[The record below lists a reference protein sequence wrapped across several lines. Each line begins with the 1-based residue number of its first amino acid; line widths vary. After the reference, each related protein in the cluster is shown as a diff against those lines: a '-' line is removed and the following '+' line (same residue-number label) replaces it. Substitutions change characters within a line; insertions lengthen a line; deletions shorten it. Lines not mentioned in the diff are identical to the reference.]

1 MRVWESDH
9 EEEPPPSEE
18 EADDDE
24 GDEETK
30 ELKKAKEI
38 ALSMFNLLSY
48 SPIYLDCDYNCII
61 ITDTSYKKHA
71 ALINFL

>member
-1 MRVWESDH
+1 MTPLLKQVRIRVWESDH

-18 EADDDE
+18 EAEDDE

-38 ALSMFNLLSY
+38 ALSKS
-48 SPIYLDCDYNCII
+48 
-61 ITDTSYKKHA
+61 
-71 ALINFL
+71 LI